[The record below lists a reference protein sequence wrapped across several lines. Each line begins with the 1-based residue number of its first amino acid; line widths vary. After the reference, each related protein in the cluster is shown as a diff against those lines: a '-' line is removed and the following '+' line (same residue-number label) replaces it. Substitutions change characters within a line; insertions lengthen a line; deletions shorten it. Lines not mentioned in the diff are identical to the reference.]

1 MTEEKVPKKNN
12 LIRKKKKN
20 LNIPGFGSVYQRGSD
35 NRWVASFKVEETGK
49 KKDLYGKT
57 QEEAYAL
64 LQQAYQDQKG
74 GRLATGPKQKVAD
87 HLNWWL
93 DEVKKQKIRES
104 SYIRYRHTL
113 DHDILPELGDIQL
126 QKLTTRKLQAFYND
140 KQKEGLSPSSIITMH
155 KVLHQGLDYAVR
167 VHLISHNPS
176 SSASLPR
183 ETKRKVKPLTLEQA
197 RYLLNVAKGHPLEV
211 FTTLALATGMR
222 HGELTALRWEDIDME
237 QGSIYVHRTATY
249 YSGDGNPRIIEGD
262 PKTEMSERTLPISKI
277 VCGIL
282 ATHRAR
288 QNELRLKAGSIWED
302 LGLVFC
308 SNTGGFLIAGT
319 VRRQFYILLDKAGL
333 PKMHIHDLRHT
344 ASTLFQSMGVNPK
357 TVQEMLGH
365 SEMSQTFDYT
375 HVLPSMQREAVE
387 KMDNLFL

>member
-1 MTEEKVPKKNN
+1 MTEEKKPKKRNPTG
-12 LIRKKKKN
+12 KKKKN

-35 NRWVASFKVEETGK
+35 DRWVASFKVEETGK

-64 LQQAYQDQKG
+64 LQKAYQDQKQG
-74 GRLATGPKQKVAD
+74 VLAAGPRQKLAG

-93 DEVKKQKIRES
+93 DEVKKQKLRES
-104 SYIRYRHTL
+104 SYIRYRYTL
-113 DHDILPELGDIQL
+113 DKDIIPALGDIQL
-126 QKLTTRKLQAFYND
+126 QKLTTQRIQTFYND
-140 KQKEGLSPSSIITMH
+140 KQRDGFSPSAIITMH

-167 VHLISHNPS
+167 TRLISHNPS
-176 SSASLPR
+176 SNASLPR
-183 ETKRKVKPLTLEQA
+183 EIKRKVKPLTLEQA
-197 RYLLNVAKGHPLEV
+197 RHLLTVAKGHPLEV
-211 FTTLALATGMR
+211 FITLALATGMR

-237 QGSIYVHRTATY
+237 QESIYVHRTAMY
-249 YSGDGNPRIIEGD
+249 YGRSKVLEGD
-262 PKTEMSERTLPISKI
+262 PKTEMSERTLPVSKI

-282 ATHRAR
+282 ATHKAR
-288 QNELRLKAGSIWED
+288 QNEARLKAGSRWGRLD
-302 LGLVFC
+302 LVFC
-308 SNTGGFLIAGT
+308 NSIGGFLIAGT
-319 VRRQFYILLDKAGL
+319 VRKHFYLLLEKAGL

-387 KMDNLFL
+387 KMDTLFL